1 MSEAL
6 IDAAIAL
13 VCSEE
18 GAFAAL
24 TGDPKAAEF
33 EPWPAMDALMQAL
46 DEARPGWRTASIRQ
60 CSVRCGR

>member
-1 MSEAL
+1 MAEAL

-46 DEARPGWRTASIRQ
+46 DEARPGWRATVCDRA
-60 CSVRCGR
+60 GAADG

>member
-46 DEARPGWRTASIRQ
+46 DEARPGWRAAAIRAA
-60 CSVRCGR
+60 GGEG